1 MTCNTYAK
9 LLDAIRRFEGIK
21 ARGATMKSYH
31 AFYAEFLV
39 PRGYL
44 LTDAA
49 MMKHISNCVRP
60 NGES

>member
-1 MTCNTYAK
+1 
-9 LLDAIRRFEGIK
+9 
-21 ARGATMKSYH
+21 MKSYH
-31 AFYAEFLV
+31 AFHAEFLV